1 MGMKSTVLNATSKSD
16 RTRIVRA
23 FKDEIESA
31 GYRFVLYA
39 NLNWLNNYLDMNAL
53 SDCEV
58 WIARYRDFNRGHGY
72 TGGGKVTMWQ
82 YTSTGRVSGISGNVD
97 RDVSY
102 KSY

>member
-1 MGMKSTVLNATSKSD
+1 
-16 RTRIVRA
+16 
-23 FKDEIESA
+23 
-31 GYRFVLYA
+31 
-39 NLNWLNNYLDMNAL
+39 MNAL